1 MKRAHDVLVISF
13 ENAKMLHVY
22 GEDVQGLEV
31 YVGGEW
37 CPILEWSVAGNELR
51 VLLGRKKD
59 GGAEKSMPPETLA
72 GNGIDGQTIE
82 VRFVLP
88 GEPLQRKRIARVPVR
103 IRNIK
108 TFIYGGS
115 PSGDMSVLKTVK
127 APKDFAGCFFYVVN
141 LGRMVY
147 NEDVGGLREHVVRND
162 SWYHWSQKVL
172 MPLG

>member
-82 VRFVLP
+82 VRFAQTP
-88 GEPLQRKRIARVPVR
+88 YYQ
-103 IRNIK
+103 
-108 TFIYGGS
+108 
-115 PSGDMSVLKTVK
+115 
-127 APKDFAGCFFYVVN
+127 VN
-141 LGRMVY
+141 LY
-147 NEDVGGLREHVVRND
+147 NESGLPAFPF
-162 SWYHWSQKVL
+162 VL
-172 MPLG
+172 EI